1 MSAEVKVA
9 SYLTQYTGGK
19 EIIKVEGKS
28 VRECL
33 HNLVQKFPALQK
45 LLFDKNN
52 NLLAYFNVF
61 VTGGAVAFTDK
72 LDISVKDGD
81 TLTLLFIIGGG

>member
-9 SYLTQYTGGK
+9 SYLTQFTGGK

-33 HNLVQKFPALQK
+33 LDLVKQFPDMEK
-45 LLFDKNN
+45 ILFDDKNK
-52 NLLAYFNVF
+52 LMAFFNIF
-61 VTGGAVAFTDK
+61 VTGGDVAYTEK
-72 LDISVKDGD
+72 LDVPVKDGD
-81 TLTLLFIIGGG
+81 ILTLLYIIGGG

>member
-9 SYLTQYTGGK
+9 SYLMQYTGGK

-33 HNLVQKFPALQK
+33 QDLIKQFPDMEK
-45 LLFDKNN
+45 ILFDDNN
-52 NLLAYFNVF
+52 ILRAFFNIF
-61 VTGGAVAFTDK
+61 ITGGDVAFAEK
-72 LDISVKDGD
+72 LDVPVKDGD
-81 TLTLLFIIGGG
+81 ILTLLYIIGGG

>member
-33 HNLVQKFPALQK
+33 HDLIKQFPDMEK
-45 LLFDKNN
+45 ILFDDKNI
-52 NLLAYFNVF
+52 LRAFFNIF
-61 VTGGAVAFTDK
+61 VTGGDVAFTDK
-72 LDISVKDGD
+72 LDVPVKPGD
-81 TLTLLFIIGGG
+81 ILTILYIIGGG